1 LNCPTPSNANRRG
14 CNFNVVRRCGTPVS
28 GRPAEPLVSVL
39 LHLVTLYLLIL
50 GHIPCAEA
58 RSFVLSRFDVDIQ
71 VLPSGDVLVT
81 ETVSPRF
88 EGSWNGIE
96 RLIPV
101 EYRTPQGF
109 NYELRLD
116 LISVTDEQG
125 TALKHE
131 SSRER
136 HYRNVRVWIPGAAD
150 TTRTFVLK
158 YRVRNGLKFFDDHDE
173 LYWNVT
179 GDEWDVPIE
188 QATAR
193 ILLPPNAAGVR
204 ALAFTGAYG
213 AREEAATVSI
223 DGSRIE
229 MTMTR
234 QLGFRE
240 GLTAVVGWDKG
251 LVAAP
256 TSVDRAQ
263 QFLGANW
270 PLLIPPLVLA
280 AMLRLW
286 WTRGRDPRL
295 RPIVVAYEPPDNL
308 TPAEVGTLADESP
321 DVRDITATVVNLAVR
336 GYLRIKER
344 KTEQLFGL
352 WTSTDYVFHRI
363 KPQQD
368 WAGLPKHE
376 RLLLEALYKDQDG
389 DEVSLSSLENRFY
402 RSLPGIRD
410 AIFDSLQGRAY
421 YGQRPDRVK
430 QNYYLAGGLLALGLT
445 FGLAAVA
452 DSWGLAPPAF
462 FTAGLLSGAIV
473 AGFGRIMP
481 ARTLKGTR
489 ALEGVLGFEEFLTR
503 VEADRFERVVKTPDL
518 FETFLPYAMALGVE
532 TNWARAFESIVMT
545 APAWYQGSDLAQF
558 NTRGFTSRMGDM
570 ASRTGSTMTSAPR
583 SSGGSGFS
591 GGGSSGGGFGG
602 GGGRGF

>member
-1 LNCPTPSNANRRG
+1 M
-14 CNFNVVRRCGTPVS
+14 S
-28 GRPAEPLVSVL
+28 GRRPIRLFAVPLHVL
-39 LHLVTLYLLIL
+39 LVCVFLL
-50 GHIPCAEA
+50 GHIGLAEA
-58 RSFVLSRFDVDIQ
+58 RSFVLSRFDVDLQ
-71 VLPSGDVLVT
+71 VLPSGDLLVT

-109 NYELRLD
+109 TYQLLLD
-116 LISVTDEQG
+116 LVSVTDEQG
-125 TALKHE
+125 TALKYE

-136 HYRNVRVWIPGAAD
+136 HYRNFRIWIPGATDA
-150 TTRTFVLK
+150 TRTFVLK
-158 YRVRNGLKFFDDHDE
+158 YRVRNGLKFFEDHDE

-188 QATAR
+188 QASAH
-193 ILLPPNAAGVR
+193 ILLPPAATGVR

-213 AREEAATVSI
+213 AREEAATVAI
-223 DGSRIE
+223 EGSRIT

-234 QLGFRE
+234 PLGFRE

-256 TSVDRAQ
+256 TAVDQAQ
-263 QFLGANW
+263 QFFGANW
-270 PLLIPPLVLA
+270 PLAIPPLVLA
-280 AMLRLW
+280 VMLRLW

-295 RPIVVAYEPPDNL
+295 RPIAVAYEPPDQM

-321 DVRDITATVVNLAVR
+321 DVRDITATVVDLAVR
-336 GYLRIKER
+336 GYLRIAEH

-352 WTSTDYVFHRI
+352 WTSTDYLFNRI
-363 KPQQD
+363 KPKQD

-376 RLLLEALYKDQDG
+376 RLLLEALYKDEAG
-389 DEVSLSSLENRFY
+389 DEVALSSLVNKFY
-402 RSLPGIRD
+402 RSLPDIRD
-410 AIFDSLQGRAY
+410 AIFDALQTRAY
-421 YGQRPDRVK
+421 YAQRPDRVK
-430 QNYYLAGGLLALGLT
+430 QHYYLAGGLLGLGVT

-452 DSWGLAPPAF
+452 DKWGIAPPAF
-462 FTAGLLSGAIV
+462 FFAGILSGGIV
-473 AGFGRIMP
+473 AGLGRIMP

-503 VEADRFERVVKTPDL
+503 VEADRFARVVKTPEL
-518 FETFLPYAMALGVE
+518 FEKFLPYAMALGVE
-532 TNWARAFESIVMT
+532 NNWARAFDSIVMA
-545 APAWYQGSDLAQF
+545 APAWYEGTDLTQF
-558 NTRGFTSRMGDM
+558 NTRGFTSRMGDL